1 MLNSSNTHIYALH
14 AFFFVRG
21 SGRGLR
27 GHGGS
32 RGVIYIYIYIERER
46 EIDIDIGQV
55 RITPG

>member
-1 MLNSSNTHIYALH
+1 MR
-14 AFFFVRG
+14 FFFVRG

-32 RGVIYIYIYIERER
+32 RGVIYIER